1 MDIEPAI
8 PPDAMPAAREA
19 LDQEGGQA
27 SGEEGGESQNAPELP
42 NFQSEVTVEH
52 PGQQNAEGDAKG
64 RGAMPVED
72 KDGAPESAEAIC
84 YGHQH
89 IEWYEVLHR
98 FSCVNHVEATDQN
111 AGEASVERQ
120 EPFYSANHL
129 VSASVSWSH
138 VGQAYDRRDE
148 LCVD

>member
-27 SGEEGGESQNAPELP
+27 S
-42 NFQSEVTVEH
+42 
-52 PGQQNAEGDAKG
+52 GQQNAEGDAKG